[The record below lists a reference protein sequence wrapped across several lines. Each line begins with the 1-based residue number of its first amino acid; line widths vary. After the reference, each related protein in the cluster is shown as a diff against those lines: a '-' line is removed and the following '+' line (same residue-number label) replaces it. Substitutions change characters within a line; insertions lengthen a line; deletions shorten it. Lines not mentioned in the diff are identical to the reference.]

1 MRRQITTIAAVATA
15 ALLGLVG
22 FFAAD
27 QVAGGTTGRATLS
40 LRQTKLGPIVVNAQG
55 RTLYLFARDR
65 SGRSTC
71 TAACAKFWPPL
82 LTRSKPSAGTGL
94 NPRLVGTTRRA
105 NGSLQVTYNRH
116 PLYTSALDKA
126 AGQANGQRRT
136 AFGGRWYA
144 VSARGTAIVGTA
156 TTTTISTT
164 TSTTTSTETTRTTI
178 TDPYP

>member
-1 MRRQITTIAAVATA
+1 MRRALTTIALAAAVGVAVAGTGA
-15 ALLGLVG
+15 A
-22 FFAAD
+22 
-27 QVAGGTTGRATLS
+27 AGHRATVKTRHGDHGTYLVDA
-40 LRQTKLGPIVVNAQG
+40 KG
-55 RTLYLFARDR
+55 RTLYLFEADKTRK
-65 SGRSTC
+65 STC
-71 TAACAKFWPPL
+71 TGACAKFWPPL

-144 VSARGTAIVGTA
+144 VSARGTAVVGTA